1 MTGSET
7 PSPPYAQEA
16 SDAAETA
23 ARLAALDRYAIL
35 DTNPEKGFDDIVLL
49 ASRICATPVALVSLV
64 AGDRQWFKARVGFDA
79 CQTPLSQS
87 VCSYALLQP
96 GLLVIPDLSAD
107 PRTCGNVLVTG
118 DPFIRFYAGA
128 RLETPEGVALGS
140 LCVID
145 TQPRPEGLTPEQ
157 ATSLEALARQVMTLM
172 ELRRAQDS
180 LRAVNAGLEA
190 QVVQRTR
197 ERNRVWE
204 VSPDLLGVL
213 NADGYFETSNPAW
226 QTVLGYTPEQVA
238 GTVFFD
244 FLHPDDLPRNHS
256 AWDAA
261 LLRGEPA
268 LSFENR
274 YRHAEGGYR
283 WLSWVAVP
291 EGGKV
296 YCSAR
301 DITAEKAQGEELAAR
316 TTERDRL
323 WRSAQDIHLV
333 LDPDGRIVSVNPAA
347 TTLLGREPGEM
358 VGRPIFDLV
367 LPEDAGV
374 TRDALAHAER
384 DALPSFENRLSHA
397 DGSLRWFSWVAAPE
411 GGLIFATGRHISEE
425 KKSAAALA
433 AIEEALRQSQKLEAV
448 GQLTGGVAHDFNNL
462 LTVIKSSTDLLKRPE
477 LSEERRV
484 RYIGAI
490 SDTVERAA
498 KLTGQLLAFARRQAL
513 RPEVFDAAQS
523 VRSIGEMVGTLTGAR
538 ITVSISV
545 PDEPCYIDA
554 DSSQFDTALVNM
566 AVNAR
571 DAMNGEGRLSIAVS
585 GAARMPAM
593 RAHAVVPGPF
603 VAVSITDSGSG
614 IAPAEL
620 DRIFEPFFTTKGVG
634 QGTGLGLSQVFG
646 FAKQSGGEI
655 MVESTLG
662 QGSTFTLYLPRAECP
677 AGRSEQAAEAEPVTN
692 GMGTCVLL
700 VEDNREVG
708 RFAAETLAEL
718 GYSTVWAANADEAL
732 AELEKVPFRFEVVF
746 SDVVMPGRDGVDLA
760 REIRRLRPDL
770 PVVLASGYSHVLA
783 REGVSEFELLQKPYS
798 VEELARVL
806 SKAVGRRRRGRLASQ
821 T

>member
-1 MTGSET
+1 MIMTDIET
-7 PSPPYAQEA
+7 ERA
-16 SDAAETA
+16 SQAAATA
-23 ARLAALDRYAIL
+23 ARLEALDRYAIL
-35 DTNPEKGFDDIVLL
+35 DTSPEKGFDDIVLL

-64 AGDRQWFKARVGFDA
+64 AGDRQWFKARIGFDT

-96 GLLVIPDLSAD
+96 GLLVIPDLAAD
-107 PRTCGNVLVTG
+107 PRTRGNTLVTG
-118 DPFIRFYAGA
+118 EPFIRFYAGA
-128 RLETPEGVALGS
+128 RLETPEGIALGS

-145 TQPRPEGLTPEQ
+145 TAPRPGGLTEEQ
-157 ATSLEALARQVMTLM
+157 AGSLEALARQVMTLM

-180 LRAVNAGLEA
+180 LRAVNVSLEA
-190 QVVQRTR
+190 QVVERTR
-197 ERNRVWE
+197 ERNRTWE
-204 VSPDLLGVL
+204 VSPDLLGVV
-213 NADGYFETSNPAW
+213 NAQGHFETSNPAW
-226 QTVLGYTPEQVA
+226 QTVLGWSSEDVA
-238 GTVFFD
+238 ATFYAD
-244 FLHPDDLPRNHS
+244 FLHPDDVERT
-256 AWDAA
+256 DAVWQSLQA
-261 LLRGEPA
+261 GQPVV
-268 LSFENR
+268 SFENR
-274 YRHAEGGYR
+274 YRRTDGTYR
-283 WLSWVAVP
+283 WLSWVSVP
-291 EGGKV
+291 EGGKA
-296 YCSAR
+296 YCSGR
-301 DITAEKAQGEELAAR
+301 DVTAEKAQAEELAAR
-316 TTERDRL
+316 TMERDRL
-323 WRSAQDIHLV
+323 WRSAQDLHLI
-333 LDPDGRIVSVNPAA
+333 LDPEGRIVSANPAA
-347 TTLLGREPGEM
+347 ATLLDLDPAEM
-358 VGRPIFDLV
+358 VGRPVFDFV
-367 LPEDAGV
+367 VPDDVTV
-374 TRDALAHAER
+374 TRDALAQAER
-384 DALPSFENRLSHA
+384 DVLPSFENRFSHK
-397 DGSLRWFSWVAAPE
+397 DGDPRWFSWVAAPE
-411 GGLIFATGRHISEE
+411 GGLVFATGRHITEE

-477 LSEERRV
+477 LSEERRI

-523 VRSIGEMVGTLTGAR
+523 VRSISEMVGTLTGAR
-538 ITVSISV
+538 IQVTLSV

-571 DAMNGEGRLSIAVS
+571 DAMNGEGRLTIGVACTA
-585 GAARMPAM
+585 GMPAM
-593 RAHAVVPGPF
+593 RALPAVSGSF

-614 IAPAEL
+614 IAPAQL

-655 MVESTLG
+655 MVESAVG
-662 QGSTFTLYLPRAECP
+662 RGSTFTLYLPRADRTGEG
-677 AGRSEQAAEAEPVTN
+677 AEEVAEAEPVTN

-718 GYSTVWAANADEAL
+718 GYSTIWAANADEAL
-732 AELEKVPFRFEVVF
+732 AELEKIPFRFEVVF
-746 SDVVMPGRDGVDLA
+746 SDVVMPGRDGIDLA
-760 REIRRLRPDL
+760 REIQRRRPDL

-783 REGVSEFELLQKPYS
+783 REGAHGFELLQKPYS

-806 SKAVGRRRRGRLASQ
+806 NKAVGRRRRRQSVSP